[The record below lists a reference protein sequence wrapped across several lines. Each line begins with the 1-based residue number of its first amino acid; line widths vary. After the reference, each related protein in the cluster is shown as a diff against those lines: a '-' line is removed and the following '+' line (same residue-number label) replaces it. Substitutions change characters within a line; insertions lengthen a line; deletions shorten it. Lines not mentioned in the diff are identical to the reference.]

1 MISGLLSGQ
10 NIDSSAGLDHSAVPE
25 VNIRVLSGHRLLHR
39 DRLRFTRE
47 VDLNRNCVLPKLSRL
62 LSVATPASLYLMP

>member
-25 VNIRVLSGHRLLHR
+25 VNIRVLRGHRLLHR

-47 VDLNRNCVLPKLSRL
+47 VDLNRNKLCFTPTEKT
-62 LSVATPASLYLMP
+62 VATPASLYLMP